1 MFVIFWALAFCSA
14 MTGSVTVTVR
24 PGRVPK
30 AKRVIVTSASGLVEG
45 MDPRRVTVVGNTSCI
60 DPLTHPVL
68 RAVSERYKEGSRP
81 GARRSSDKMR
91 IALAI
96 EGGGMRGCVAAG
108 ATAALQ
114 FLGLSDVIDAVYG
127 ASAGSMV
134 GAYFVARQFAA
145 TSIYHDILTQ
155 AGRPFIDKRQLLSA
169 LGLALSPAAR
179 GEDSTVFNLD
189 FLLDEVMATHQ
200 KLDLP
205 VFASNSVHMS
215 LCVATS
221 SLASL
226 EPVPLQ
232 CGAGGEVGTSSN
244 MTALLQCIRASMNVP
259 GITGRLL
266 GVSASRR
273 IPFPVPDNEKKGR
286 AGQGKEDDE
295 EWERPESGG
304 MEHDREEVEPL
315 ADACISEPMPYRSA
329 VKHGATHVI
338 VLRTRPDP
346 CPVLGRGPGLFE
358 RVICRRFFRKHKCA
372 AAARYVE
379 RQRHQVVYAEDV
391 ALLNDAARGPAEGV
405 TVGGHAG
412 VHLLP
417 VAPPA
422 SASEVSQLETR
433 QAKILAGM
441 RDGARRTL
449 ELFLPSVAPD
459 THLSPS
465 LIEDLVLSI
474 FPDKILT
481 DPAHHVALD
490 QYRTVS
496 TLTSGE
502 FIR

>member
-1 MFVIFWALAFCSA
+1 
-14 MTGSVTVTVR
+14 
-24 PGRVPK
+24 
-30 AKRVIVTSASGLVEG
+30 
-45 MDPRRVTVVGNTSCI
+45 
-60 DPLTHPVL
+60 
-68 RAVSERYKEGSRP
+68 
-81 GARRSSDKMR
+81 
-91 IALAI
+91 
-96 EGGGMRGCVAAG
+96 MRGCVAAG

-114 FLGLSDVIDAVYG
+114 FMGLSDVIDAVYG

-134 GAYFVARQFAA
+134 GAYFVARQSAA

-155 AGRPFIDKRQLLSA
+155 AGRSFIDKGQLLSA
-169 LGLALSPAAR
+169 LGLALSPSAR
-179 GEDSTVFNLD
+179 GEDSTVFNLE

-200 KLDLP
+200 RLDLP
-205 VFASNSVHMS
+205 VFARNSVHVP

-221 SLASL
+221 SLTSL
-226 EPVPLQ
+226 EPVPIK
-232 CGAGGEVGTSSN
+232 CGAGGEAGTSTN
-244 MTALLQCIRASMNVP
+244 VTALLQCIRASMNVP

-266 GVSASRR
+266 GVTASRR
-273 IPFPVPDNEKKGR
+273 IPFPVPVDAKKER
-286 AGQGKEDDE
+286 VGQAREDDGKEKEKEKE
-295 EWERPESGG
+295 EGG
-304 MEHDREEVEPL
+304 LEQEEEEEEEQEEVEPL

-391 ALLNDAARGPAEGV
+391 ALLNDAARGPLEGV
-405 TVGGHAG
+405 TVGGRSG

-449 ELFLPSVAPD
+449 ELFLPAVAPD
-459 THLSPS
+459 TQLSPS
-465 LIEDLVLSI
+465 LIEDMVLSI
-474 FPDKILT
+474 FPDKILS
-481 DPAHHVALD
+481 DPSHHVALD

-496 TLTSGE
+496 TLTCGE
-502 FIR
+502 IIH